1 MLFKLKHPKI
11 SQPPNRQNEQST
23 VRRKGLPETALEEKP
38 ETPKF
43 RSKFGQGIITA
54 GRKWETKVTIT
65 YYNS

>member
-38 ETPKF
+38 ETP
-43 RSKFGQGIITA
+43 SSEA
-54 GRKWETKVTIT
+54 SLVKVSSQPGE
-65 YYNS
+65 NGKQK